1 MEEQEPSGN
10 MDHSGTPSRS
20 PHSPTNN
27 IYDETGSS
35 ARNSPESGAKR
46 PVLAQRLTEAFRE
59 GVASAR
65 PDYDRRPDV
74 GSAPRAKNKRQE
86 SSDAGIRDRVIR
98 EGGSAAAV
106 VGEKAAGVLGA
117 FAELVKKAPAL
128 TQKYA
133 EAFRDGAA
141 SVKPREGRVLW
152 KEGPT
157 AAREKGAPADG
168 RAILDRVAKAGEAVA
183 GFVRS
188 AVSVAKP
195 GEAIGVR
202 QKIRQAEKKINQL
215 YLDIGGDVARSW
227 SDGLVETDKLAALL
241 DEQRKS
247 EEEILNLQ
255 AHLAEFAAANKT
267 AAAGSPERVKTEAA
281 FTPAA
286 DKEDSRVDAGDS
298 GAKLDEPVEHLDQG
312 IDQPLVDEP
321 EKRSLSELENRPELA
336 PDPVVADLSVSVE
349 PDTEAPES
357 HPIPEDQV
365 DAEAAPQEESD
376 GGAVPATESA
386 IAISSLPAD
395 SGQEESDGGAVPEIE
410 SAIAIHSLPA
420 NSRQEESDGGAKPA
434 RRKSRR

>member
-1 MEEQEPSGN
+1 MKEQEPSGN
-10 MDHSGTPSRS
+10 MDHPETVFRS
-20 PHSPTNN
+20 PDSPANDVC
-27 IYDETGSS
+27 DETGSP

-46 PVLAQRLTEAFRE
+46 PALAQRLTEAFRE

-65 PDYDRRPDV
+65 PDSDRRPDV
-74 GSAPRAKNKRQE
+74 GTAPRAKNKRQE
-86 SSDAGIRDRVIR
+86 SSDTGIRDRVIR
-98 EGGSAAAV
+98 EGGAAAAV
-106 VGEKAAGVLGA
+106 VGEKASGVLGA
-117 FAELVKKAPAL
+117 FAQWAKKAPAL

-152 KEGPT
+152 KERPT

-188 AVSVAKP
+188 AVSVAKL
-195 GEAIGVR
+195 GETIGVR

-227 SDGLVETDKLAALL
+227 SDGLAETDKLAALL

-247 EEEILNLQ
+247 EEEILNLHAQ
-255 AHLAEFAAANKT
+255 LAEFAAANKT
-267 AAAGSPERVKTEAA
+267 AAAGSPQRVKTEAA
-281 FTPAA
+281 FTPEA
-286 DKEDSRVDAGDS
+286 DKEESRADAGDS

-336 PDPVVADLSVSVE
+336 PDPVVTDLSVSVE
-349 PDTEAPES
+349 PDTEASES
-357 HPIPEDQV
+357 HATPEAQV
-365 DAEAAPQEESD
+365 DAEAAPQEASD
-376 GGAVPATESA
+376 GGDVPAIESA
-386 IAISSLPAD
+386 VANNSLPAK
-395 SGQEESDGGAVPEIE
+395 SGQEESDG
-410 SAIAIHSLPA
+410 
-420 NSRQEESDGGAKPA
+420 RAKPA